1 MSLCVL
7 SLLVV
12 VLGVRVALTVFVG
25 VVRAGLV
32 VGGGDGGGVVVFLL
46 LQ

>member
-1 MSLCVL
+1 MSLLFL

-12 VLGVRVALTVFVG
+12 VLGVLVALTVFVG

-32 VGGGDGGGVVVFLL
+32 VVGDGGGVVVFFL